1 MEDKT
6 AINERTIWNRGLYML
21 LFAVLFSVA
30 RIVGYAV
37 VILQFLFVLF
47 SGSTNQR
54 LLIFGNELSRY
65 IYQIMQYLT
74 FNSEERPYPFS
85 EWPDETSESGAE

>member
-1 MEDKT
+1 MEDKP

-37 VILQFLFVLF
+37 IVLQFLFVLF
-47 SGSTNQR
+47 GGSTNQR
-54 LLIFGNELSRY
+54 LLIFGDELSRY

-85 EWPDETSESGAE
+85 EWPAETTAEPSE